1 MSVERGSTVYS
12 CTLQCNLLEYNGLF
26 IWARLPIIISPWVYE
41 RNEKTKKTWRTHK
54 NYSFRVT
61 IASATLKDVSLQL
74 NGMLMMW
81 KISVAGNARRC
92 HPDRQNSSRFLIPVC
107 QFSSPLTEILV
118 EKTEPARCLIWTYRK
133 FYNGCRGKARSRK
146 PGSCKEALKVQMVV
160 FFFCFRDVKHI
171 VVFTVTKP

>member
-1 MSVERGSTVYS
+1 MREM
-12 CTLQCNLLEYNGLF
+12 
-26 IWARLPIIISPWVYE
+26 IISAQFPRW
-41 RNEKTKKTWRTHK
+41 EKAKDPGDEFWCQSRKKHI
-54 NYSFRVT
+54 

-133 FYNGCRGKARSRK
+133 FYNGSRGKARSRK
-146 PGSCKEALKVQMVV
+146 PGSCKEALKVQMVS
-160 FFFCFRDVKHI
+160 FFCFRDVKHI